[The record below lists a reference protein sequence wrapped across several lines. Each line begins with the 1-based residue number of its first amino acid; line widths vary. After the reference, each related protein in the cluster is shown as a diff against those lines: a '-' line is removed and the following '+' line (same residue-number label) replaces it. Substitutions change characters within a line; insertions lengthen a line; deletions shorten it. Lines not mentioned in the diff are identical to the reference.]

1 MKSLIAE
8 AQQKIGQCD
17 ETSNNLQQS
26 LTELESQR
34 DDAKSLIKETFQ
46 VINTCNSGY
55 DGTLIFQHVVE
66 FVKVSSPAQALPVD
80 HCIADCNIE
89 NKRKLLYSL
98 RLKIIILAMRS
109 YFL

>member
-46 VINTCNSGY
+46 VINMCNSGY
-55 DGTLIFQHVVE
+55 DGTLIFQHVIE
-66 FVKVSSPAQALPVD
+66 FVEMSSPAQAFF
-80 HCIADCNIE
+80 E
-89 NKRKLLYSL
+89 
-98 RLKIIILAMRS
+98 
-109 YFL
+109 